1 MLRWRWVKVVP
12 SKNQLFNIS
21 IIGESLQGLGRGDA
35 EFVGKGL
42 ACLNYSV
49 SWWNFVQL
57 DVIHSDAGGLGKSEA
72 IGDAG
77 QFMSTSMIELII

>member
-1 MLRWRWVKVVP
+1 MNKL
-12 SKNQLFNIS
+12 LDIS
-21 IIGESLQGLGRGDA
+21 IAGESLQGLGRGDA
-35 EFVGKGL
+35 DFVGKDL

-49 SWWNFVQL
+49 SWWNFVQI

-77 QFMSTSMIELII
+77 QFMSTSMIILII